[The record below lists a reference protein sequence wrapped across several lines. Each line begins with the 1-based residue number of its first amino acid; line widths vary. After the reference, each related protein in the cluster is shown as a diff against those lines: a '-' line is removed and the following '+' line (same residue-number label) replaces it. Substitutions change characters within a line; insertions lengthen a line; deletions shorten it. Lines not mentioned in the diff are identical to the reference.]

1 MHEQWVLITDDDE
14 AVLTL
19 LYKVIRS
26 NGLQADTA
34 ASGEEA
40 LKRLEEKEYDLLILD
55 INMQGID
62 GFKVIEKIRARGL
75 QLPII
80 VVSARREDYDTVYGL
95 NLGADDYVTKPFNPV
110 ILGAKVKALLRRT
123 ASAAPNQ
130 ITAGPFTYH
139 TSSLR
144 LFRGDEEIPLTGREN
159 AMMKLFLDNPNRIFS
174 KDMLYELVWGESIVD
189 ENAIMVYINRLRQK
203 IEENPSEPRYIR
215 TVRGIGYKFEVN
227 GTA

>member
-1 MHEQWVLITDDDE
+1 MREQRILIADDDE
-14 AVLTL
+14 AVRSL
-19 LYKVIRS
+19 LYKVMRS
-26 NGLQADTA
+26 DGLQADTTVG
-34 ASGEEA
+34 GEEA
-40 LKRLEEKEYDLLILD
+40 LKRLGEREYDLLILD
-55 INMQGID
+55 INMRGLD

-80 VVSARREDYDTVYGL
+80 VVSARKEDYDTVYGL

-123 ASAAPNQ
+123 ASTAPNQ
-130 ITAGPFTYH
+130 ITAGPFTYY

-144 LFRGDEEIPLTGREN
+144 LFRGDEEIPLTAREN

-203 IEENPSEPRYIR
+203 IEENPSEPKYIR
-215 TVRGIGYKFEVN
+215 TVRGIGYKFEVR
-227 GTA
+227 

>member
-40 LKRLEEKEYDLLILD
+40 LKRLGEREYDLLILD

-80 VVSARREDYDTVYGL
+80 VVSARKEDYDTVYGL

-123 ASAAPNQ
+123 GLKGFV
-130 ITAGPFTYH
+130 T
-139 TSSLR
+139 
-144 LFRGDEEIPLTGREN
+144 
-159 AMMKLFLDNPNRIFS
+159 
-174 KDMLYELVWGESIVD
+174 
-189 ENAIMVYINRLRQK
+189 
-203 IEENPSEPRYIR
+203 
-215 TVRGIGYKFEVN
+215 
-227 GTA
+227 